1 MLIQTRQQAQQVFD
15 DLATEH
21 CAAVEMNIERI
32 LNEKGI
38 ALDEPGID
46 LEQVVPEENPL
57 QFIYHVK
64 KDGVILGTFGL
75 EMVL

>member
-1 MLIQTRQQAQQVFD
+1 MLIQTRRQAQQVFD

-21 CAAVEMNIERI
+21 CAAVEREVERI
-32 LNEKGI
+32 LNEKGVSF
-38 ALDEPGID
+38 DEKGVD
-46 LEQVVPEENPL
+46 LEQVIPEDNPL